1 MRSGTVQSVRCHGR
15 SHAIQVRF
23 LDAPDK
29 PEWIIVSQAE
39 VWRIRVGTCIDI
51 EEEPWRRGS
60 YLP

>member
-1 MRSGTVQSVRCHGR
+1 V
-15 SHAIQVRF
+15 IQVRF

-51 EEEPWRRGS
+51 EEEPRRRGS
-60 YLP
+60 YLS